1 MASSLIDS
9 ELFKDQYSTSEMRS
23 VFSERAQI
31 QSWLDCWVAL
41 AKAEAANGVIPQKAA
56 EEIEKRANANNIDMD
71 YVREGF
77 VKTSHPLMPQIRAFT
92 KLCSPEAG
100 GYIHWGATTQDI
112 MDTGMIL
119 QLRNAQDILEKQ
131 LVHLL
136 DQILEKADKYKDLP
150 EAGRTHAQHAV
161 PITLGY
167 KFAIWADELGRD
179 IKRLKYDRKEYFA
192 GNFGGA
198 AGTLAS
204 LFDKGIAVRND
215 FCKNLGLAQPLI
227 TWHVSRDRL
236 ANFSSDIAI
245 SASTIGKMA
254 NEIINLQR
262 TELEEVEEGFQMGKV
277 GSSTMPQKRNPMIC
291 ENIYANVRLIKND
304 AQLGFECMEQ
314 EHERDMSFWQTEWKY
329 LSEMCLVF
337 SSVIK
342 MMSQV
347 MDQMIIHKDNIEHN
361 LNMTNGLI
369 VSERVMLDLGRYIGR
384 QNAHEVI
391 YEDAQKA
398 FNDNIPFL
406 SVLENDQRV
415 TKDVDD
421 QTLKEMLDP
430 AKYIGSCVQM
440 VDDVEKAW
448 SGYFNN

>member
-9 ELFKDQYSTSEMRS
+9 ELFKDQYSTEEMRN
-23 VFSERAQI
+23 VFSEQSQI

-41 AKAEAANGVIPQKAA
+41 AKAEAKNGVIPQEAADEISEKADA
-56 EEIEKRANANNIDMD
+56 TNIDMD
-71 YVREGF
+71 YVRKGF
-77 VKTSHPLMPQIRAFT
+77 KETSHPLMPQIRAFT
-92 KLCSPEAG
+92 KLCSPKAG

-112 MDTGMIL
+112 TDTGLIL

-131 LVHLL
+131 LETLL
-136 DQILEKADKYKDLP
+136 KKTLVKAEKYKYLP

-167 KFAIWADELGRD
+167 KFAIWADEIGRD
-179 IKRLKYDRKEYFA
+179 IQRLKHDRKYYFV

-204 LFDKGIAVRND
+204 LFDKGIAVRDD
-215 FCKNLGLAQPLI
+215 FCKNLNLKIPEI
-227 TWHVSRDRL
+227 TWHISRDRL
-236 ANFSSDIAI
+236 ANFASDIAI
-245 SASTIGKMA
+245 AAATIGKIA

-262 TELEEVEEGFQMGKV
+262 TEIEEIEEGFQMGKV

-304 AQLGFECMEQ
+304 AGLGFECMEQ

-329 LSEMCLVF
+329 LSEMCLIF

-342 MMSQV
+342 MMNQV
-347 MDQMIIHKDNIEHN
+347 MDQMIVHQDNIKRN

-369 VSERVMLDLGRYIGR
+369 VSERVMLDLGHYIGR

-398 FNDNIPFL
+398 FTDNVKFL
-406 SVLENDQRV
+406 DVLKQDKRV
-415 TKDVDD
+415 SKDVDKE
-421 QTLKEMLDP
+421 TLEKMLDP
-430 AKYIGSCVQM
+430 AQYIGSCVEM
-440 VDDVEKAW
+440 VDNVIKKW
-448 SGYFNN
+448 SR

>member
-9 ELFKDQYSTSEMRS
+9 ALFKDQYSTPEMRK
-23 VFSERAQI
+23 VFTERAQI

-41 AKAEAANGVIPQKAA
+41 AKAEAKNGVIPEKAA
-56 EEIEKRANANNIDMD
+56 EEIAAKADANNIDMD
-71 YVREGF
+71 YVRKGF
-77 VKTSHPLMPQIRAFT
+77 AKTSHPLMPQIRAFT

-136 DQILEKADKYKDLP
+136 NQVLDKAEKYKSLP

-167 KFAIWADELGRD
+167 KFAVWADELGRD
-179 IKRLKYDRKEYFA
+179 IERLKHDRKEYFA

-198 AGTLAS
+198 AGSIAS

-215 FCKNLGLAQPLI
+215 FCKNLHLAQPTI

-245 SASTIGKMA
+245 SASTVGKMA
-254 NEIINLQR
+254 YEIINLQR
-262 TELEEVEEGFQMGKV
+262 TEIEEVEEGFQMGKV

-291 ENIYANVRLIKND
+291 ENTLANVRLVRND
-304 AQLGFECMEQ
+304 AQLGFECMIQ
-314 EHERDMSFWQTEWKY
+314 AHERDMSYWQTEWKY
-329 LSEMCLVF
+329 LSEMCLVL
-337 SSVIK
+337 SAAIK

-347 MDQMIIHKDNIEHN
+347 MDQMIVHEDNIKRN
-361 LNMTNGLI
+361 LDMTNGLI

-384 QNAHEVI
+384 QNAHQVI

-398 FNDNIPFL
+398 FNDNIHFL
-406 SVLENDQRV
+406 KVLESDERV

-421 QTLKEMLDP
+421 KTLRDMLDP
-430 AKYIGSCVQM
+430 SKYIGSCVQM

-448 SGYFNN
+448 KNKF

>member
-1 MASSLIDS
+1 MSSSLIDS
-9 ELFKDQYSTSEMRS
+9 ELFKDQYSTEEMRK
-23 VFSERAQI
+23 VFSERSQI

-41 AKAEAANGVIPQKAA
+41 AKAEAKHGVIPKKAA
-56 EEIEKRANANNIDMD
+56 IEIAEKANAENIDMD

-77 VKTSHPLMPQIRAFT
+77 KKTSHPLMPQIRAFT

-112 MDTGMIL
+112 TDTGMIL
-119 QLRNAQDILEKQ
+119 QLRNAQDIIENQLE
-131 LVHLL
+131 HLL
-136 DQILEKADKYKDLP
+136 KQILSKADQYKFLP

-167 KFAIWADELGRD
+167 KFAIWADEIGRD
-179 IKRLKYDRKEYFA
+179 INRLKHDRKEYFA

-204 LFDKGIAVRND
+204 LFEKGIAVRND
-215 FCKNLGLAQPLI
+215 FCKNLNLSIPEI

-236 ANFSSDIAI
+236 ANFASDIAI
-245 SASTIGKMA
+245 AASTIGKIA
-254 NEIINLQR
+254 NEIVNLQR
-262 TELEEVEEGFQMGKV
+262 TEIEEVEEGFQMGKV

-291 ENIYANVRLIKND
+291 ENIYANVRLVKND
-304 AQLGFECMEQ
+304 ASLGFECMEQ

-337 SSVIK
+337 SSAIK

-347 MDQMIIHKDNIEHN
+347 MDQMIVHEDNIARN
-361 LNMTNGLI
+361 LDMTNGLI
-369 VSERVMLDLGRYIGR
+369 VSERVMLDLGHYIGR

-398 FNDNIPFL
+398 FTDNVNFL
-406 SVLENDQRV
+406 DVLKQDKRV

-421 QTLKEMLDP
+421 KTLKEMLDP
-430 AKYIGSCVQM
+430 SKYIGSCVEM
-440 VDDVEKAW
+440 VNAVVKKW
-448 SGYFNN
+448 RK

>member
-1 MASSLIDS
+1 MASSLINS
-9 ELFKDQYSTSEMRS
+9 ELFKDQYSTKEMRA
-23 VFSERAQI
+23 VFSGRAQI

-41 AKAEAANGVIPQKAA
+41 AKAEAKNGVIPESAA
-56 EEIEKRANANNIDMD
+56 EEIAQKAHAEDIDMD

-77 VKTSHPLMPQIRAFT
+77 KKTSHPLMPQIRAFT

-112 MDTGMIL
+112 TDTGMIL

-131 LVHLL
+131 LDHLL
-136 DQILEKADKYKDLP
+136 NQVLDKAEKYKALP

-179 IKRLKYDRKEYFA
+179 LERLQHDRKTYFA

-215 FCKNLGLAQPLI
+215 FCKNLGLAIPTI
-227 TWHVSRDRL
+227 TWHISRDRL

-245 SASTIGKMA
+245 AASTIGKMA

-262 TELEEVEEGFQMGKV
+262 TEIEEVEEGFQMGKV

-291 ENIYANVRLIKND
+291 ENIYANVRLVKNN
-304 AQLGFECMEQ
+304 ANLGLEAMVQ
-314 EHERDMSFWQTEWKY
+314 EHERDMSFWQTEWMY

-337 SSVIK
+337 SAAIK

-347 MDQMIIHKDNIEHN
+347 MDQMIVHEDNIKRN
-361 LNMTNGLI
+361 LNMTHGLI

-398 FNDNIPFL
+398 FNDGIDFL
-406 SVLENDQRV
+406 DVLLADERV
-415 TKDVDD
+415 TKDVDEA
-421 QTLKEMLDP
+421 TLREMLDP
-430 AKYIGSCVQM
+430 ARYVGSCVQM
-440 VDDVEKAW
+440 VDDVVKKW
-448 SGYFNN
+448 RK